1 MNPAQPLEPQPRH
14 AELVSASI
22 GPHGR
27 SAAGKG
33 ETIATLP
40 HRASVKA
47 ATWTLKQVQGDG
59 IVGEFA

>member
-1 MNPAQPLEPQPRH
+1 MNSAQPLQPQPRH

-22 GPHGR
+22 GPRGW
-27 SAAGKG
+27 SVIGMA
-33 ETIATLP
+33 ESLTTLP

-47 ATWTLKQVQGDG
+47 AKWALKQVQGDG